1 MIELKSLKKRY
12 VSKKGVV
19 TDALDG
25 IDLRLGKGLT
35 FIVGKTGCGKSTLLN
50 ILGKLEEPDEGQV
63 LVDGLD
69 LKNLNF
75 KQGDDYRNRYVGFV
89 FQEYN
94 LMDELTVEENVT
106 LACKLQGQA
115 AEKEKIDGLF
125 ERLGLTGMESKHPDE
140 LSGGQKQ
147 RVAIARA
154 LIKNPR
160 LILADEPTG
169 ALDGQTGEEILD
181 LLREISSEIPVVA
194 VSHNLDF
201 AEKYGDR
208 IVELSDGKVIGDR
221 KKTDAGE
228 SEKEKKEKKENE
240 NFATREKRKKTLGV
254 RECFRFVRINFGHR
268 WKRLAAML
276 VVSAFFLSLSG
287 VVYTSFFFN
296 DERALAN
303 TWRDNDVPRVM
314 AVNALN
320 RAEEG
325 FLNEYAYGD
334 EGCLSAE
341 NIEDLSR
348 KAGRKAYPFFK
359 YFSDVYSEG
368 ASESSFSFA
377 YNYGPSSGDRAT
389 YYHRNRDYI
398 RGGME
403 IDAEAADALGVGVM
417 AGRLPEKQDEI
428 AVSDYMY
435 EMFAYWGYRLC
446 TVMEIAPDSETE
458 KIEAPNDLIG
468 KTIRVEDK
476 VFTLT
481 GILNVGDKS
490 EYEPLKSK
498 EHTDETMNLVL
509 AWEKELKTSLNAVLF
524 VVPGY
529 YDAAIR
535 PAYETREFSKKAKL
549 SLYSGKG
556 EDSDRLG
563 DDLDILA
570 PVSYLEKQAD
580 MPEIIW
586 KNGAS
591 AHSLSDNQIVMKIS
605 EDSLGIYKIDG
616 TYFYRLFGNPNYD
629 SSKKELNFENLKPY
643 AEQIFEDYSKV
654 YIRLHGSYSEKP
666 YEVVGIF
673 CDEKSKR
680 DEETW
685 EWTQAKNSP
694 VNLYFSESGYGNIV
708 DFAGLYE
715 FKGAFVPLNGNN
727 SDYRLLRA
735 LNKDG
740 KYFLADRYSEEVASM
755 SEVME
760 YVVEIG
766 SWFALAFLFIN
777 GIMLGNY
784 ISIMIAD
791 KRRQIGILRTL
802 GAGKKELFGIFGTE
816 GVLLSLVTALLGTL
830 GACGMSALANFLLK
844 RYTSRFVLSLI
855 SIGFG
860 EIALIFLSAVLV
872 GLAASYFPV
881 AKSAKTKPVDAL
893 RQE

>member
-1 MIELKSLKKRY
+1 MIELKSLKKKY

-35 FIVGKTGCGKSTLLN
+35 FIVGTTGCGKSTLLN
-50 ILGKLEEPDEGQV
+50 ILGKLEEPNEGQV

-69 LKNLNF
+69 LKSLNA
-75 KQGDDYRNRYVGFV
+75 KQGDEYRNRYVGFV

-106 LACKLQGQA
+106 LACKLQGQK
-115 AEKEKIDGLF
+115 AEREKIDGLF
-125 ERLGLTGMESKHPDE
+125 ERLGLAGMENKHPDE
-140 LSGGQKQ
+140 LSGGQRQ

-154 LIKNPR
+154 LIKNPK

-169 ALDGQTGEEILD
+169 ALDSKTGEEILN
-181 LLREISSEIPVVA
+181 LLREISSAVPVVV
-194 VSHNLDF
+194 VSHNLDY

-208 IVELSDGKVIGDR
+208 IVELSDGRIIGDR
-221 KKTDAGE
+221 KKTDADE
-228 SEKEKKEKKENE
+228 PEKENK
-240 NFATREKRKKTLGV
+240 NFTTDEKRKKTLGL
-254 RECFRFVRINFGHR
+254 REYFRFVRINFGHR

-296 DERALAN
+296 DERVLAN
-303 TWRDNDVPRVM
+303 TWRDNGVSCVM

-320 RAEEG
+320 RTEEG
-325 FLNEYAYGD
+325 LLRDNIDGD
-334 EGCLSAE
+334 ESWLSAE

-359 YFSDVYSEG
+359 YFSDVYSEE
-368 ASESSFSFA
+368 ASESSFSFV
-377 YNYGPSSGDRAT
+377 NNFGPFSNDLST
-389 YYHRNRDYI
+389 FYHRERGYI

-403 IDAEAADALGVGVM
+403 IDEESADALGVRLT

-428 AVSDYMY
+428 AISDYQY
-435 EMFAYWGYRLC
+435 ELFAYWGYRLC
-446 TVMEIAPDSETE
+446 TATEIAPDSETE
-458 KIEAPNDLIG
+458 KIESPDDLIG

-476 VFTLT
+476 IFTLT

-643 AEQIFEDYSKV
+643 AEQIFKDYSKV
-654 YIRLHGSYSEKP
+654 YIRLYGSYSEKP

-673 CDEKSKR
+673 CDEESKWN
-680 DEETW
+680 EETW
-685 EWTQAKNSP
+685 EWTNEKTSP
-694 VNLYFSESGYGNIV
+694 VNLYFSESEYGHIV

-715 FKGAFVPLNGNN
+715 FKGAFMPLNGNN

-735 LNKDG
+735 LNKEG
-740 KYFLADRYSEEVASM
+740 EYFLTDRYSEEVANM
-755 SEVME
+755 SEIMG
-760 YVVEIG
+760 YVSKIG

-830 GACGMSALANFLLK
+830 GACGISVLVNFLLK
-844 RYTSRFVLSLI
+844 RYTSRFVLSFI

-872 GLAASYFPV
+872 GFAASYFPV
-881 AKSAKTKPVDAL
+881 AKSAKMKPIDAL
-893 RQE
+893 KQD

>member
-35 FIVGKTGCGKSTLLN
+35 FIVGTTGCGKSTLLN

-69 LKNLNF
+69 LKSLNF

-115 AEKEKIDGLF
+115 AEREKIEGLF
-125 ERLGLTGMESKHPDE
+125 ERLGLAGMESKHPDE

-147 RVAIARA
+147 RVALARA

-169 ALDGQTGEEILD
+169 ALDSKTGEEILN
-181 LLREISSEIPVVA
+181 LLREISSAVPVVV
-194 VSHNLDF
+194 VSHNLDY

-221 KKTDAGE
+221 KKTDADE
-228 SEKEKKEKKENE
+228 PENE
-240 NFATREKRKKTLGV
+240 TFTADEKRKKTLGL
-254 RECFRFVRINFGHR
+254 REYFRFVRINFGHR

-296 DERALAN
+296 DERVLAN

-320 RAEEG
+320 RTEEG
-325 FLNEYAYGD
+325 LLNEYVYGD

-377 YNYGPSSGDRAT
+377 YNYGPYSNDRAT

-398 RGGME
+398 HGGME

-417 AGRLPEKQDEI
+417 AGRLPEKQDEM

-446 TVMEIAPDSETE
+446 TVTEIAPDSETY
-458 KIEAPNDLIG
+458 KIESPDDLIG

-476 VFTLT
+476 RFTVT
-481 GILNVGDKS
+481 GILNMGDRSK
-490 EYEPLKSK
+490 YEPLKRN
-498 EHTDETMNLVL
+498 EYTDEEMSLVL
-509 AWEKELKTSLNAVLF
+509 AWEKELEASLNAVLF
-524 VVPGY
+524 VAPGY
-529 YDAAIR
+529 YDAVIR
-535 PAYETREFSKKAKL
+535 PAYEAREFSKKAKL
-549 SLYSGKG
+549 YLYSGKG
-556 EDSDRLG
+556 GDSDWLG
-563 DDLDILA
+563 NGLDILA

-591 AHSLSDNQIVMKIS
+591 AYSLSDNQIVMKVS
-605 EDSLGIYKIDG
+605 ADSLGTYKIDG
-616 TYFYRLFGNPNYD
+616 KLFGNIFGNPNYD

-694 VNLYFSESGYGNIV
+694 VNLYFSESGYGHIV

-881 AKSAKTKPVDAL
+881 AKSAKTKPIDAL
-893 RQE
+893 KQD

>member
-63 LVDGLD
+63 FVDGLS

-106 LACKLQGQA
+106 LACKLQGRA
-115 AEKEKIDGLF
+115 AEKEKIEGLF

-169 ALDGQTGEEILD
+169 ALDGQTGEEILN

-208 IVELSDGKVIGDR
+208 IVELSDGRVVSDK
-221 KKTDAGE
+221 KKTDAEE
-228 SEKEKKEKKENE
+228 SKKEKKENE
-240 NFATREKRKKTLGV
+240 NFATKEKRKKTLGL

-268 WKRLAAML
+268 GKRLAAML

-296 DERALAN
+296 DERVLAN

-320 RAEEG
+320 RTEEG
-325 FLNEYAYGD
+325 FFNGFAYGD
-334 EGCLSAE
+334 EGFLSEE
-341 NIEDLSR
+341 NIKELSR
-348 KAGRKAYPFFK
+348 KSERKAYPFFK

-368 ASESSFSFA
+368 SSESGFSFG
-377 YNYGPSSGDRAT
+377 YNYGPYSNDLST
-389 YYHRNRDYI
+389 FYYSNLDYI
-398 RGGME
+398 LGGME
-403 IDAEAADALGVGVM
+403 IDAETANALGVGVM

-435 EMFAYWGYRLC
+435 EMFAYWGYRHC
-446 TVMEIAPDSETE
+446 EVNGDIPDKSETK
-458 KIEAPNDLIG
+458 KIESTDDLIG
-468 KTIRVEDK
+468 KTIRVENK
-476 VFTLT
+476 CFTVT
-481 GILNVGDKS
+481 GVLNVGDKS
-490 EYEPLKSK
+490 KYELLKRREY
-498 EHTDETMNLVL
+498 TDEAISLGSV
-509 AWEKELKTSLNAVLF
+509 WEKELKTSLNAVLF
-524 VVPGY
+524 VAPGY
-529 YDAAIR
+529 YDAVVR
-535 PAYETREFSKKAKL
+535 PAYEAREYSKNAKL
-549 SLYSGKG
+549 FLYSGKG
-556 EDSDRLG
+556 EDSSWLG
-563 DDLDILA
+563 SDDIIA
-570 PVSYLEKQAD
+570 PVANTEKQEN

-591 AHSLSDNQIVMKIS
+591 VHSLSDNQIVMKVS
-605 EDSLGIYKIDG
+605 VDSLGAYKIDG
-616 TYFYRLFGNPNYD
+616 KLFGDIFDGSGYSD
-629 SSKKELNFENLKPY
+629 SKTELNFKNLKPY
-643 AEQIFEDYSKV
+643 AERIFKDYSKV
-654 YIRLHGSYSEKP
+654 YVRLQVGSYSEKS

-673 CDEKSKR
+673 CDEKAKR
-680 DEETW
+680 NEETGDW
-685 EWTQAKNSP
+685 ITAKKSS
-694 VNLYFSESGYGNIV
+694 VNLYFSDSEYGNIV

-715 FKGAFVPLNGNN
+715 FKGAFMPLNGNN

-735 LNKDG
+735 LDEEG
-740 KYFLADRYSEEVASM
+740 EYFLTDRYSAEVADM
-755 SEVME
+755 SNVMG
-760 YVVEIG
+760 YVSKIG
-766 SWFALAFLFIN
+766 SWFALAFLLIN
-777 GIMLGNY
+777 GVMLGNY
-784 ISIMIAD
+784 ISVMIAD
-791 KRRQIGILRTL
+791 KRRQIGILRVL
-802 GAGKKELFGIFGTE
+802 GAGKKELLGIFGTE
-816 GVLLSLVTALLGTL
+816 GILLSLVAAFTGTL
-830 GACGMSALANFLLK
+830 GTCGLSALANFLLK

-860 EIALIFLSAVLV
+860 EIALIFLSAVSV
-872 GLAASYFPV
+872 GIAASCFPV